1 MNNDYEKKNFYEIVN
16 NMKLKMIKNIL
27 RGGFALDEG
36 ETYEVDSVVVD
47 SYKIKIPMR
56 QKNRFKY
63 VLVNED
69 EGELVDE

>member
-47 SYKIKIPMR
+47 S
-56 QKNRFKY
+56 
-63 VLVNED
+63 
-69 EGELVDE
+69 

>member
-1 MNNDYEKKNFYEIVN
+1 
-16 NMKLKMIKNIL
+16 MKLKMIKNIL

-47 SYKIKIPMR
+47 SYQIKVPMR

-63 VLVNED
+63 VLVSDD
-69 EGELVDE
+69 EGELVD